1 MKITLHCYIINYYL
15 TQWTDNRMPDKRGT
29 DNRGS
34 TVARLVPQ
42 LNGWTYQLLRLHVYS
57 DLKGCKFSFM

>member
-1 MKITLHCYIINYYL
+1 MKITFHYYVIKYYQ

-34 TVARLVPQ
+34 TVQYYEIVVGKTNAKSRSS
-42 LNGWTYQLLRLHVYS
+42 Y
-57 DLKGCKFSFM
+57 

>member
-34 TVARLVPQ
+34 TVLTEPTPGNSQFKYISHLAFTIIAQQ
-42 LNGWTYQLLRLHVYS
+42 LP
-57 DLKGCKFSFM
+57 K

>member
-1 MKITLHCYIINYYL
+1 MPHINWKSVSYIINYYL

-34 TVARLVPQ
+34 TVSEYDSSV
-42 LNGWTYQLLRLHVYS
+42 
-57 DLKGCKFSFM
+57 FSVGTLPANHQIHAI